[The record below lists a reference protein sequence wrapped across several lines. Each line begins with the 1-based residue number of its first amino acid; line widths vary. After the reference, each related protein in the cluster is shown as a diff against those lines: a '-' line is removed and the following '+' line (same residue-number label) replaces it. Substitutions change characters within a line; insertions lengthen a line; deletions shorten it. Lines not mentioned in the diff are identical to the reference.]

1 MTITDQT
8 LKFIFFIKLSNAV
21 VHGELEILFQNKITF
36 MQPDRNIGK
45 FIFEIASISLLKRW
59 LRSWFQNTT
68 FVAYKINDDARAV
81 YGIIL

>member
-36 MQPDRNIGK
+36 TQPDRNIG
-45 FIFEIASISLLKRW
+45 
-59 LRSWFQNTT
+59 
-68 FVAYKINDDARAV
+68 
-81 YGIIL
+81 IIYF